1 MNAAGRRGRPR
12 ADLVVVVTAL
22 LHLLRAGCP
31 WRDLPCEGVNWRTVY
46 GYFVRWRER
55 GVWETILAALAQH
68 QEGRLRF
75 IDSTYVRANQS
86 ACNPAGGPAAQA
98 IGPSRGGRTT
108 KVHALVDGRGRALK
122 LLLTAG
128 NVVDITV
135 AEELTGDLDESACGT
150 LVADKGYDSD
160 ALRRLLLPKG
170 IFPCL
175 SINRSRR
182 ARRPFHRGYYRLRHR
197 VENFFAAIKRHR
209 RVATRYDKLAASFL
223 AFVSLAAILHWVG

>member
-1 MNAAGRRGRPR
+1 M
-12 ADLVVVVTAL
+12 AL

-46 GYFVRWRER
+46 GYFARWRDA
-55 GVWETILAALAQH
+55 GVWERILAALAQH
-68 QEGRLRF
+68 QEGKLRF
-75 IDSTYVRANQS
+75 VDSTYVRVNQS
-86 ACNPAGGPAAQA
+86 ACNPVGGPQRQG

-108 KVHALVDGRGRALK
+108 KVHVLVDVRGRALK

-135 AEELTGDLDESACGT
+135 APALVADLEGSTCGT

-160 ALRRLLLPKG
+160 GLRLLLRARG

-175 SINRSRR
+175 SLNHSRH
-182 ARRPFHRGYYRLRHR
+182 ARRPFHRGFYRYRHR

-209 RVATRYDKLAASFL
+209 RVATRYDKLASSFL
-223 AFVSLAAILHWVG
+223 AFVSLSAILHWIG

>member
-1 MNAAGRRGRPR
+1 
-12 ADLVVVVTAL
+12 VVVTAL
-22 LHLLRAGCP
+22 LHMLRAGCP
-31 WRDLPCEGVNWRTVY
+31 WRDLPCAGVHWRTVY
-46 GYFVRWRER
+46 GYFVRWRDN
-55 GVWETILAALAQH
+55 GVWSVVLAALGRQ

-75 IDSTYVRANQS
+75 VDSTYVRVNQS
-86 ACNPAGGPAAQA
+86 AANPVGGPAPQA

-135 AEELTGDLDESACGT
+135 AEELTAGLDESTCGV

-160 ALRRLLLPKG
+160 ALRHSLQRRS

-175 SINRSRR
+175 SLHPRR
-182 ARRPFHRGYYRLRHR
+182 LTSRPFHRGYYRHRHR
-197 VENFFAAIKRHR
+197 IENFFCALKRHR
-209 RVATRYDKLAASFL
+209 RVATRYDKLASSFL
-223 AFVSLAAILHWVG
+223 AFVALSAILHWIG